1 MRQAGVLAAAGLYAL
16 EHNVARLEQD
26 HANAA
31 ALAQGLSR
39 LPGVSVEYGQ
49 SQTNMAFMRVA
60 PTLVE
65 PLRQFLKQRG
75 ILIGGTHPIRL
86 VTHLDIEPDDVRA
99 FIEATTAFLSQEG
112 VTRSVAA

>member
-31 ALAQGLSR
+31 ALAQNLSR
-39 LPGVSVEYGQ
+39 LPGVSVEYGP
-49 SQTNMAFMRVA
+49 SQTNMVFMRIA

-75 ILIGGTHPIRL
+75 ILIGSTHPIRL
-86 VTHLDIEPDDVRA
+86 VTHLDIEPDNVRA
-99 FIEATTAFLSQEG
+99 FAVATAAFLSQDG